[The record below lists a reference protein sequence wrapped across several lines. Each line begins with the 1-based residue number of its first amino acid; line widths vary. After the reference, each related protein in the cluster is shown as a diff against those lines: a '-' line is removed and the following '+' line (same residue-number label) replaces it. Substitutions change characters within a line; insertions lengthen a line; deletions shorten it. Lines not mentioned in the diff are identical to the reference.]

1 MPITGGL
8 PIRLP
13 QGKRSATKPAS
24 PPGSHSSCLFPSSLH
39 SHETAGRKSGHLPA
53 RPRRAV
59 LLNIALTSAP
69 PHGRTLV
76 RLPCLPWRLSCR
88 AGSCPNA
95 AVSSHPLSDKMSER
109 GQSSLLNLH
118 PLPVL
123 VLSRPRMSFQRQN
136 STEKSPLDEKDS
148 GSVDVRDNSSSQG
161 SEPALG
167 YAAGS
172 PSKPKLPYSWQLA
185 MIVLTCLCTCTLL
198 PSVPVLCFADQ
209 PIPRSR
215 QPLVEC
221 EYKLC

>member
-1 MPITGGL
+1 
-8 PIRLP
+8 
-13 QGKRSATKPAS
+13 
-24 PPGSHSSCLFPSSLH
+24 
-39 SHETAGRKSGHLPA
+39 
-53 RPRRAV
+53 
-59 LLNIALTSAP
+59 
-69 PHGRTLV
+69 
-76 RLPCLPWRLSCR
+76 
-88 AGSCPNA
+88 
-95 AVSSHPLSDKMSER
+95 MSER

-123 VLSRPRMSFQRQN
+123 VLSRPYGSAPIQRMSFQRQN
-136 STEKSPLDEKDS
+136 STEKSPLDEKDK
-148 GSVDVRDNSSSQG
+148 GSVDVRDNGSSQG
-161 SEPALG
+161 EEPALG

-198 PSVPVLCFADQ
+198 PSVPVLCFADR